1 MVKNKDS
8 APSNK
13 SSSSGKE
20 DDACGSLN
28 VKQGDEGEF
37 DWSKGTQGQIL
48 GAFFYGYL
56 LLQLP
61 GGILSQSMG
70 SKVVISVGMGTV
82 AIMTLL
88 SPVFAR
94 INPYGLFAVRVI
106 IGLGQG
112 VMYPAAISFWG
123 AWAPPK
129 ERTRLVAISLS
140 GGQLGNALIFPAGGL
155 ICHALGWDYVFY
167 YSGTLGSIFVLIW
180 MAWVKDDPHDHDG
193 LDMDERLYLYSVV
206 HTAETKGLAIP
217 WKAIFTS
224 APTWAVFIAHTTGN
238 YTYYMNLTQIPTYM
252 KEILKFDLKAN
263 GFFSMLPYLVFWF
276 TTFASGI
283 FSDWLIGRGISITVV
298 RKSFAAIGLLGPAL
312 SLMLT
317 SLVTCEYKYM
327 AVLTLCFA
335 GGFTGFGFSSYMINH
350 GDLAPC
356 FAGMLFGISNTFA
369 TIPGIFAPTIVGKI
383 TSGGTVAQWQT
394 AFGIAASLNVIG
406 AITFVLLGQADIQ
419 PWAME
424 KPSNFK
430 VFTTRPQGV

>member
-28 VKQGDEGEF
+28 EGEF

-252 KEILKFDLKAN
+252 KEILKFDLKA
-263 GFFSMLPYLVFWF
+263 
-276 TTFASGI
+276 
-283 FSDWLIGRGISITVV
+283 
-298 RKSFAAIGLLGPAL
+298 
-312 SLMLT
+312 
-317 SLVTCEYKYM
+317 
-327 AVLTLCFA
+327 
-335 GGFTGFGFSSYMINH
+335 
-350 GDLAPC
+350 
-356 FAGMLFGISNTFA
+356 
-369 TIPGIFAPTIVGKI
+369 
-383 TSGGTVAQWQT
+383 GTVAQWQT